1 VRVAVIGTGLAGLTA
16 TALLSKAGHAVT
28 ALEQHEQIGGVTATL
43 ERGGYRWDW
52 GQMLVPDFGPGEPA
66 RQILDELGA
75 SDEVRAVHGYR
86 ENYFPDFRIQR
97 PRECLG
103 VYWRK
108 DYFKELFPEDA
119 AGLDRYY
126 KIYDRIHDISSL
138 AGKKGLGAKLRLWGK
153 LLAIA
158 RKKAWSAQQLMD
170 SCFSRKELQAVFTAI
185 LADYV
190 ASPKAFPGL
199 LIPMINAEGQY
210 DERLPLQYGR
220 HERRQSWTYIVGGMG
235 AIVNALAGAARACGA
250 DIRTVETVTRV
261 RVEAGRVAGV
271 ISSSGAEYDADVVV
285 ASGGA
290 RELFEDL
297 VGPEHLPAD
306 FLQAYV
312 APLFTTES
320 VFMVHLGVDYD
331 PSVHQNGAALCY
343 YYLTY
348 DIDESVRRCQDGV
361 YHEGDDGFLV
371 YIPSVHSPEMAPRG
385 RHAVTV
391 YTIAPNH
398 PTNGTWEQ
406 NKDKWAEKLL
416 DLAECFVP
424 GLREHEQVRVVL
436 TPEDFR
442 QRTHLEHHAFGGCV
456 PHVKIPPPPHE
467 TPVPGLWLVG
477 AQSEVYGGVAGAMTG
492 TRRVV
497 DRILGATDEV
507 QPGGARRSVQ
517 TPGT

>member
-1 VRVAVIGTGLAGLTA
+1 VRVVAIGTGLAGLTA

-43 ERGGYRWDW
+43 ERSGYRWDW

-66 RQILDELGA
+66 RQILEELGV
-75 SDEVRAVHGYR
+75 SDEVRAEAGYR
-86 ENYFPDFRIQR
+86 ENHFPDFRIQH
-97 PRECLG
+97 PPECLG
-103 VYWRK
+103 VYWRG
-108 DYFKELFPEDA
+108 DYFKTLFPEDA

-126 KIYDRIHDISSL
+126 EIYDRIHDISSL

-153 LLAIA
+153 LLPVV

-190 ASPKAFPGL
+190 ASPKVFPGL

-210 DERLPLQYGR
+210 DERVPLQYGR
-220 HERRQSWTYIVGGMG
+220 HERRQSWTYIAGGMG
-235 AIVNALAGAARACGA
+235 AIVNALAGAARASGA
-250 DIRTVETVTRV
+250 EIRTGEAVTGV
-261 RVEAGRVAGV
+261 RVEAGRVTGV
-271 ISSSGAEYDADVVV
+271 TASSGAEYGADVVV

-290 RELFEDL
+290 RELFEEL
-297 VGPEHLPAD
+297 VGREHLPAD
-306 FLQAYV
+306 FLETHLG
-312 APLFTTES
+312 PLFTTES

-348 DIDESVRRCQDGV
+348 EIDESIRRCQDGV

-371 YIPSVHSPEMAPRG
+371 YIPSVHSPEMAPPEH
-385 RHAVTV
+385 HAVTV

-398 PTNGTWEQ
+398 PTNGTWEE
-406 NKDKWAEKLL
+406 NKDRWAEKLL
-416 DLAECFVP
+416 DIVERFVP

-456 PHVKIPPPPHE
+456 PHVKISPPPHE
-467 TPVPGLWLVG
+467 TPVPGLWFVG

-492 TRRVV
+492 TKRVV
-497 DRILGATDEV
+497 ERILGAAGKA
-507 QPGGARRSVQ
+507 QARGTRKGMQ
-517 TPGT
+517 TPGK

>member
-1 VRVAVIGTGLAGLTA
+1 MRVAVIGTGLAGLTA
-16 TALLSKAGHAVT
+16 TALLSRAGYAVT

-66 RQILDELGA
+66 RQILDELGV
-75 SDEVRAVHGYR
+75 SDEVRAVSGYR
-86 ENYFPDFRIQR
+86 ENYFPGFRIQR
-97 PRECLG
+97 PPECLG

-108 DYFKELFPEDA
+108 DYFKKLFPEDA
-119 AGLDRYY
+119 AGLERYY
-126 KIYDRIHDISSL
+126 EIYDRIHDISSL
-138 AGKKGLGAKLRLWGK
+138 AGEKGLGAKLRLWGK
-153 LLAIA
+153 LLPIF

-190 ASPKAFPGL
+190 ASPKVFPGL

-235 AIVNALAGAARACGA
+235 AIVNALAGAARAGGA
-250 DIRTVETVTRV
+250 DIRTGEAVTGV

-271 ISSSGAEYDADVVV
+271 TTSSGAEDGAGVVV

-297 VGPEHLPAD
+297 VGREHLPAD
-306 FLQAYV
+306 FLQAHV

-348 DIDESVRRCQDGV
+348 DIDESVRSCQDGV

-371 YIPSVHSPEMAPRG
+371 YIPSVHSPEMAPPG
-385 RHAVTV
+385 HHAVTV

-398 PTNGTWEQ
+398 PTNGTWEE
-406 NKDKWAEKLL
+406 NKDKWTEKLL
-416 DLAECFVP
+416 DNAERFVP

-442 QRTHLEHHAFGGCV
+442 RRTHLGHHAFGGCV
-456 PHVKIPPPPHE
+456 PHVRIPPPPHE
-467 TPVPGLWLVG
+467 TPVPGLWFVG

-497 DRILGATDEV
+497 DRILGATDEA
-507 QPGGARRSVQ
+507 QNAGARRSVQ